1 MAANQTRDNMP
12 LMRHYDKVV
21 VVAAL
26 VVLLISLAW
35 LITAGVRQKES
46 VASYMREVEGL
57 KPAKSDLEPINMDP
71 YDRAV
76 KSVTSPFKMME
87 GDEAKAGFLA
97 PERRVMCA
105 NAVCKKP
112 IPYQAE
118 QCWFCGEKQPQ
129 AKDISADVDS
139 NSDGVPDKWLRDQG
153 LPPDTDVAMDLDD
166 DGFSVLDEYK
176 FKTNPKD
183 KISHPPYAEK
193 LVLKD
198 LKSMRLPL
206 VFRGVNTMPG
216 GGKQLTF
223 NWSGKLPRTYW
234 VKENEEIGDTGYV
247 AGMVTVK
254 QEKRENPLTPGR
266 LKVVDV
272 STVVLKR
279 KSDGKEIVLQVDEV
293 GKNTDVE
300 ATLDFLIDKL
310 ELKLIENQE
319 FKLREETY
327 RVLAID
333 MAANTIKVENTAN
346 GKQKV
351 VRKLD

>member
-1 MAANQTRDNMP
+1 VAANQTRDDMP
-12 LMRHYDKVV
+12 LMRNYDKVV
-21 VVAAL
+21 VVVAL

-35 LITAGVRQKES
+35 LITAGVSQKQQ

-57 KPAKSDLEPINMDP
+57 KPAKSDIEPINMEP
-71 YDRAV
+71 YDKAV
-76 KSVTSPFKMME
+76 KSVTSPFKMVE
-87 GDEAKAGFLA
+87 GDETKANFLA
-97 PERRVMCA
+97 PEHRVTCA
-105 NAVCKKP
+105 NAACKKP
-112 IPYQAE
+112 IPFQAE
-118 QCWFCGEKQPQ
+118 KCGFCGEKQP
-129 AKDISADVDS
+129 DIITPPREDDII
-139 NSDGVPDKWLRDQG
+139 KWLRDMG
-153 LPPDTDVAMDLDD
+153 LPPDTDVAADLDE
-166 DGFSVLDEYK
+166 DGFSVKEEFV
-176 FKTNPKD
+176 FKTHPKD
-183 KISHPPYAEK
+183 KTSHPPYAEK

-198 LKSMRLPL
+198 LKSMRLPIVL
-206 VFRGVNTMPG
+206 SGVNTMPG
-216 GGKQLTF
+216 GAKQLTF

-247 AGMVTVK
+247 AGRVTVK
-254 QEKRENPLTPGR
+254 EEKRENPMTPGK

-300 ATLDFLIDKL
+300 ATLDFMIDKL
-310 ELKLIENQE
+310 ELKLIENQQ

-327 RVLAID
+327 RVVAID
-333 MAANTIKVENTAN
+333 MAANTITVENTAN